1 MNERTT
7 SMGMVTGDWEIDLAH
22 SIVKIA
28 DELTRIADALED
40 FVYEDDDEEEDS
52 DGKDDE

>member
-1 MNERTT
+1 
-7 SMGMVTGDWEIDLAH
+7 MGMVTGDWEVDLAH

-40 FVYEDDDEEEDS
+40 FVYENDDEEEDS
-52 DGKDDE
+52 GEEDDE

>member
-1 MNERTT
+1 
-7 SMGMVTGDWEIDLAH
+7 MGMVTGDWEIDLAH

-28 DELTRIADALED
+28 NELTRIADALED

-52 DGKDDE
+52 DEEDDEQ

>member
-1 MNERTT
+1 
-7 SMGMVTGDWEIDLAH
+7 MGKVTGDWEIDLAY

-40 FVYEDDDEEEDS
+40 FVYDDDDEEED
-52 DGKDDE
+52 GGEEDDK